1 MVRIISDSS
10 TMLNVKEGKEHG
22 ITISPLSVTI
32 NGKSYREL
40 EEITAEEFIKLINEG
55 FMPTTSQPS
64 IGAFFHR

>member
-40 EEITAEEFIKLINEG
+40 EEITE
-55 FMPTTSQPS
+55 
-64 IGAFFHR
+64 